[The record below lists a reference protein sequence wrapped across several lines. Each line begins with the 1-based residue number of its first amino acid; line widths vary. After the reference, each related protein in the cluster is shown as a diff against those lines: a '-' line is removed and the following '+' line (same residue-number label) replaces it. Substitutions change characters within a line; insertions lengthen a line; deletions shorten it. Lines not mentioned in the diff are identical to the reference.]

1 MAVPKRCD
9 ICGQSLP
16 TWCKLYCPTCRE
28 EFLPLYHNLYRQI
41 VRDKREPRQD
51 KIDEMRSKYARIDID
66 QEIDNWMKEVIP
78 DGV

>member
-1 MAVPKRCD
+1 MEHRRCD

-16 TWCKLYCPTCRE
+16 TGCRLYCPTCRE
-28 EFLPLYHNLYRQI
+28 QLWPLYKRLYSRI
-41 VRDKREPRQD
+41 VGDRREPRQD

-66 QEIDNWMKEVIP
+66 QEIDNWMKEVMP

>member
-9 ICGQSLP
+9 ICGKSMP

-28 EFLPLYHNLYRQI
+28 QYEPMYNRLYHQI

-51 KIDEMRSKYARIDID
+51 KIEEMRAKYARIDID
-66 QEIDNWMKEVIP
+66 EEIDNWIKEVMP
-78 DGV
+78 DGI

>member
-1 MAVPKRCD
+1 MPKRCD

-16 TWCKLYCPTCRE
+16 SWCKSYCPTCRE
-28 EFLPLYHNLYRQI
+28 EFLPLYYNLYHQI

-51 KIDEMRSKYARIDID
+51 KIAEMRSKYARIDID
-66 QEIDNWMKEVIP
+66 QEIDNWIKEVMP

>member
-1 MAVPKRCD
+1 MGHRCCD

-16 TWCKLYCPTCRE
+16 KGCKLYCPTCRE
-28 EFLPLYHNLYRQI
+28 EFWPLYRRLYRRI

-51 KIDEMRSKYARIDID
+51 KIEEMRAKYARIDINT
-66 QEIDNWMKEVIP
+66 EIDNWIKEVMP